1 MSSYAKVILVGN
13 LGRDGELKYTQNQK
27 AVLDFSLAVSERF
40 GGGGGGE
47 GGPGPETTTTWYR
60 ISLWGR
66 QAEALKPYL
75 LKGKQ
80 VLIEGRLRPRE
91 YTDREGKNRISLD
104 VRADGIVLLGSRQGS
119 SAEAGGPPQELARDD
134 NTFADDD
141 IPF

>member
-40 GGGGGGE
+40 GGGGESGS
-47 GGPGPETTTTWYR
+47 GPEAITTWYR

-66 QAEALKPYL
+66 QAESLKPYL

-80 VLIEGRLRPRE
+80 VLVEGRLRPRE

-119 SAEAGGPPQELARDD
+119 AAEAGGPPQELARDD
-134 NTFADDD
+134 NAFADDD